1 MLMLLM
7 KLHYD
12 QLMTM
17 LGVVE
22 KQPLLL
28 LLLMLLTLRAWV
40 KRPRA
45 EQTAVRE
52 CFGAALGLVVAAIA
66 AVEKRTFVPACCAH
80 FLPLTCVHLLRL
92 LPRQ

>member
-1 MLMLLM
+1 MLLM

-28 LLLMLLTLRAWV
+28 LLLLLTLRAWV

-52 CFGAALGLVVAAIA
+52 CFGAALGLAVAAIA

-80 FLPLTCVHLLRL
+80 FLPLTYVHLLRL
-92 LPRQ
+92 LPRL